1 MKPTLIPHR
10 RPRGFTLVE
19 TVITLAVAAILVTI
33 AVPSM
38 RDFVAR
44 NRMTT
49 ELNTLVASMYLARS
63 EAVKRLQNV
72 KVCPANTTFTGCT
85 GRNAWESGWMVFVD
99 VNNDDTVTNGTD
111 VVLQQNPALPDTNR
125 FKITGDPSR
134 PKAVFSPN
142 GQAANS
148 NNTISF
154 CDADGVVSPKNVVL
168 SPEGRVRTDP
178 QPAVTN
184 C

>member
-38 RDFVAR
+38 QDFVAR

-63 EAVKRLQNV
+63 ESVKRLQKV
-72 KVCPANTTFTGCT
+72 KVCPANADFTQCVAT
-85 GRNAWESGWMVFVD
+85 PNWATGWMVFID
-99 VNNDDTVTNGTD
+99 ANNDDKVTAGD
-111 VVLQQNPALPDTNR
+111 VILQQNPALPNQDR
-125 FKITGDPSR
+125 IKIVGDSGNLT
-134 PKAVFSPN
+134 AVFYPT
-142 GQAANS
+142 GQAPGS
-148 NNTISF
+148 NNTFSF
-154 CDADGVVSPKNVVL
+154 CDADGVVPKKNVVL
-168 SPEGRVRTDP
+168 SPEGRIRTDP
-178 QPAVTN
+178 QPATSN

>member
-1 MKPTLIPHR
+1 MIPTLIPHR

-19 TVITLAVAAILVTI
+19 SVSTLAVAAILVTI

-38 RDFVAR
+38 RDFGAR

-99 VNNDDTVTNGTD
+99 VNNDDTVTN
-111 VVLQQNPALPDTNR
+111 
-125 FKITGDPSR
+125 
-134 PKAVFSPN
+134 
-142 GQAANS
+142 
-148 NNTISF
+148 
-154 CDADGVVSPKNVVL
+154 
-168 SPEGRVRTDP
+168 
-178 QPAVTN
+178 
-184 C
+184 